1 MKPLKM
7 AFYSRNKSPKSLA
20 LTDSRQICSTV
31 LSCNCNIVLLVFIIL
46 TITHGERRA
55 PCLAVAYRPLA

>member
-31 LSCNCNIVLLVFIIL
+31 LSCNHHIVLLVFIIL
-46 TITHGERRA
+46 TITHG
-55 PCLAVAYRPLA
+55 